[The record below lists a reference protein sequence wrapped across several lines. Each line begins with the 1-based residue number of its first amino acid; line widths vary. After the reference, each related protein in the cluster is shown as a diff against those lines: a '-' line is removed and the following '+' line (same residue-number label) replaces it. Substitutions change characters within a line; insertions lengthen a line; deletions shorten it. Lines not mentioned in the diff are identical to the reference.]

1 MVRKFIH
8 LPVGA
13 FRRLCQPACG
23 PAYPTPQRL
32 GPFGVAR
39 RNHVEY
45 SPRNLMSILDHLTEI
60 RCPNCNMQLFRA
72 LDPVDGEI
80 VFCSKCLA
88 GGRWTE
94 VITQRGTLTGNFVAR
109 QSADDFL
116 RKIRSPNIGKR
127 PFIL

>member
-13 FRRLCQPACG
+13 VRRLCQPAG
-23 PAYPTPQRL
+23 GYPTPQRL
-32 GPFGVAR
+32 GLLGVPR
-39 RNHVEY
+39 RNHVEH
-45 SPRNLMSILDHLTEI
+45 SPRSLMSILDHLTEI
-60 RCPNCNMQLFRA
+60 LCPNCIMQLFRA

-94 VITQRGTLTGNFVAR
+94 VATQRGTPTGNFVAR

-116 RKIRSPNIGKR
+116 RKIRSANQA
-127 PFIL
+127 